1 MSQSL
6 ASLRFSK
13 LALLV
18 SIVFS
23 YSVLASQIFAAPAQD
38 QSPIAPVVKKSE
50 PPGWWLKLTPEVL
63 VLLSGQHL
71 QATEVAC
78 NLPTLRVTHTEST
91 AAGNYLFV
99 WLKIGADTRSGTVV
113 CRVITAAGDT
123 SFEFPLSTRAPTL
136 RKFQGLSQSD
146 VLYLLMPDRFAN
158 GDPTNDEP
166 ESAPGSHDRS
176 KPRAYHGG
184 DLRGIRDHLPYFQE
198 LGVTTLWL
206 TPILKNGA
214 TQDYHGYGAVDLYA
228 VDQHLGTV
236 GDYRELVAS
245 AHEMGIKVL
254 FDAVLNHV
262 GPNHPWVKNP
272 PTPDWFHGTP
282 AQHTD
287 SSKGID
293 SAFYGNSAPPNGK
306 KAATSGNG
314 NHVNDQFESL
324 VDPHAPTRLS
334 KNITDG
340 WFFNVLPDLNTENP
354 LVDQYLLQNSIWWTE
369 TSGLDGFRLDT
380 FPYIKRKFWANWHAA
395 LHRLYPNLT
404 TIGEVFHP
412 DPSVTSFFAGGQK
425 RFDNIDTGVTTLFD
439 FPLYFALR
447 EVLLRGA
454 PAGKIPEVLRHDA
467 LYPHPDSL
475 ITFFANHDVARFA
488 GADGSSLSQ
497 AATGLRFNSHTARHP
512 RALLRRRTGNEWRQR
527 PRQSPRLPRR
537 LVRRREQRLQP
548 ARPHPRTTKAI
559 CLRAIAAAPAR
570 RPPGSFARAPLA
582 LGFRR
587 FLLRIRTRIR
597 RRKRRCSFQQFH
609 RAAGINRATRRHA
622 RTKNRRRRPTLRGS
636 SRQNRQ
642 RQLATHDAAAIAQYF
657 SFGLNA

>member
-1 MSQSL
+1 VSQSL

-23 YSVLASQIFAAPAQD
+23 HSVLASQIFAAPAQD
-38 QSPIAPVVKKSE
+38 NSPNAPVVKKIE
-50 PPGWWLKLTPEVL
+50 PPGWWLNLTPEVMI
-63 VLLSGQHL
+63 LLSGQHL

-123 SFEFPLSTRAPTL
+123 SFEFPLSARAPTL

-206 TPILKNGA
+206 TPVLKNGA

-228 VDQHLGTV
+228 VDPHLGTV

-306 KAATSGNG
+306 NAATSGNG

-404 TIGEVFHP
+404 TIGEVFQP

-454 PAGKIPEVLRHDA
+454 PAGKIPEVLRHDT

-488 GADGSSLSQ
+488 GADGSSLAKLQ
-497 AATGLRFNSHTARHP
+497 LAYGLI
-512 RALLRRRTGNEWRQR
+512 L
-527 PRQSPRLPRR
+527 
-537 LVRRREQRLQP
+537 
-548 ARPHPRTTKAI
+548 
-559 CLRAIAAAPAR
+559 
-570 RPPGSFARAPLA
+570 
-582 LGFRR
+582 
-587 FLLRIRTRIR
+587 
-597 RRKRRCSFQQFH
+597 
-609 RAAGINRATRRHA
+609 
-622 RTKNRRRRPTLRGS
+622 TLRGIPELYYGDELAMNGGNDPDNRHDFPGGWPGDPNNAFNQQGRTAEQQKLFAYVQSLLRLRIAHPVLSRGRLWHLASDDS
-636 SRQNRQ
+636 SYVFERESDEENVVVTFNNSTAPRELTVPLADTPAQKTAGVVPLFGEAHAKIANGSL
-642 RQLATHDAAAIAQYF
+642 QLAMPPQSLSIFLLD
-657 SFGLNA
+657 